1 MSPINQVK
9 SGVSTRWAAIGISK
23 SRFAA
28 AAMTALVAAG
38 ALPGVSLPA
47 FAKDLPTAP
56 ACIVRGARGG
66 NYVQIINKCSRPER
80 VAIDVGLGPDTSCLT
95 IPVGKSQWFRW
106 ELGGY
111 RRAMICG

>member
-1 MSPINQVK
+1 MSPINQVN
-9 SGVSTRWAAIGISK
+9 SGVPRRWPAIGISK

-38 ALPGVSLPA
+38 ALPAVSQSA
-47 FAKDLPTAP
+47 FAKEFPTAP
-56 ACIVRGARGG
+56 GCVVRGARGG